1 MEKILWIAEKESQLS
16 QGVFPVLSGH
26 TSERGAGWTKHGN
39 DWCVW
44 LDGHAFQQ
52 ATPDDY
58 LPDDLPKTG
67 KGRKIWRM
75 EDLPIIPPEQH
86 WKILP
91 DPRKRPRLSKLKEL
105 LAWCDV
111 VYHLGDPDSEGQ
123 SLVDEALEFFRCR
136 KPVKRVLIN
145 DYNPSKVR
153 EALANIR
160 DNSDPLFRGWR
171 LWGLARSRYDWL
183 LGMNGTRA
191 MTLRGRDMGH
201 QGLLPV
207 GSVQSPLL
215 YVVRERDRAI
225 ETFKPVPYQD
235 ITAVFAAATGVEI
248 CGRWMPQEDQI
259 GLDESGRLVDE
270 AVAQQL
276 LARLKEGVPGEASV
290 IEHSVTDKRK
300 KPPLPLSMNELQMEG
315 FSRFGYTGDQV
326 MEAAQKLYDTY
337 KVMTYPRTD
346 VRFLSEAHHAE
357 APGVIAGII
366 QLRPD
371 LQAIASE
378 LDPLRKSAAFN
389 DAKMRTPTG
398 EPTPHHGIIPSIPEN
413 PVHLADWSE
422 AERNV
427 YDMVVRAYLAQFA
440 ADYQYRSMVLR
451 IRVQAGE
458 VFGATGVCPT
468 AQGWKAV
475 YKEPPPLDGAP
486 AEEEGPEGDLPEL
499 QSGDLLRWL
508 EVNATGKV
516 TTAPPR
522 FDDNML
528 LDAMKNLHRYVD
540 DVELKKRLK
549 EGEGIG
555 TTATRAGIIADMK
568 KRGMFVPA
576 GGKGKKLMTSPEAR
590 SLIDA
595 LPMRVKDPAQA
606 GAFKRSLDQVA
617 DGAMSLNDFMR
628 YAEEFVRGI
637 VDNAKEASI
646 TPLPPAVGDGV
657 PCPNC
662 KSALQNRGT
671 RTVCTSCKFTLWHEV
686 SGKTLTPGQIELLL
700 TKGETPVIK
709 GFVSRQKQS
718 KFSAKLKLDAC
729 TGKTTFVFDSAPSSA
744 DRIPPSAPP
753 MPASKLECPRCAGEI
768 AAIPGHFE
776 CTACQLKVGAV
787 IASRP
792 LSATEVNALFSSGM
806 TEKLSG
812 FLNRDKRSFTAH
824 LKLNRDSWKV
834 EFDFGKKVG

>member
-1 MEKILWIAEKESQLS
+1 
-16 QGVFPVLSGH
+16 
-26 TSERGAGWTKHGN
+26 
-39 DWCVW
+39 
-44 LDGHAFQQ
+44 
-52 ATPDDY
+52 
-58 LPDDLPKTG
+58 
-67 KGRKIWRM
+67 
-75 EDLPIIPPEQH
+75 
-86 WKILP
+86 
-91 DPRKRPRLSKLKEL
+91 
-105 LAWCDV
+105 
-111 VYHLGDPDSEGQ
+111 
-123 SLVDEALEFFRCR
+123 
-136 KPVKRVLIN
+136 
-145 DYNPSKVR
+145 
-153 EALANIR
+153 
-160 DNSDPLFRGWR
+160 
-171 LWGLARSRYDWL
+171 
-183 LGMNGTRA
+183 
-191 MTLRGRDMGH
+191 MGH

-225 ETFKPVPYQD
+225 ESFKPVPYQD
-235 ITAVFAAATGVEI
+235 ITAVFTAEAGI
-248 CGRWMPQEDQI
+248 SIRGRWMPQDDQA

-270 AVAQQL
+270 GVAKSL
-276 LARLKEGVPGEASV
+276 LARLQDGVPGEASV
-290 IEHSVTDKRK
+290 IEHSVTDKK
-300 KPPLPLSMNELQMEG
+300 KEPPLPLSMNELQMEG
-315 FSRFGYTGDQV
+315 FSRFGYTGDEV

-357 APGVIAGII
+357 APCVIAGII

-371 LQAIASE
+371 LQAIARE
-378 LDPLRKSAAFN
+378 LDPYRKSAAFN

-413 PVHLADWSE
+413 PVNVADWSE
-422 AERNV
+422 PERNV

-440 ADYQYRSMVLR
+440 ADYRYRSMVLR
-451 IRVQAGE
+451 IRVQVGE
-458 VFGATGVCPT
+458 VFAATGVCPT
-468 AQGWKAV
+468 EQGWKAV

-486 AEEEGPEGDLPEL
+486 AEDEGPEGELPNV
-499 QSGDLLRWL
+499 QIGDLLQWL
-508 EVNATGKV
+508 EVSATGKV

-568 KRGMFVPA
+568 RRSLFVPA

-617 DGAMSLNDFMR
+617 DGAMSLSDFMR
-628 YAEEFVRGI
+628 YAEEFVRD
-637 VDNAKEASI
+637 VVATAKDASI
-646 TPLPPAVGDGV
+646 TPLPPAAGEGV

-662 KSALQNRGT
+662 KSALQNRGK
-671 RTVCTSCKFTLWHEV
+671 RTVCSSCEFVLWHEV
-686 SGKTLTPGQIELLL
+686 SGKTLTPGQVELLL
-700 TKGETPVIK
+700 VKGETPVIK

-718 KFSAKLKLDAC
+718 KFSAKLRLDTG
-729 TGKTTFVFDSAPSSA
+729 TGKTTFVFDSAPSTP
-744 DRIPPSAPP
+744 DRPAPAV
-753 MPASKLECPRCAGEI
+753 PAMSSNKLECPRCSGEI
-768 AAIPGHFE
+768 AAVPGHFE
-776 CTACQLKVGAV
+776 CKACQFKVGAV

-792 LSATEVNALFSSGM
+792 LSASEADALFKSGI

-812 FLNRDKRSFTAH
+812 FLNREKRPFTAY

>member
-1 MEKILWIAEKESQLS
+1 
-16 QGVFPVLSGH
+16 
-26 TSERGAGWTKHGN
+26 
-39 DWCVW
+39 
-44 LDGHAFQQ
+44 
-52 ATPDDY
+52 
-58 LPDDLPKTG
+58 
-67 KGRKIWRM
+67 M
-75 EDLPIIPPEQH
+75 EDLPIIPPEQQ

-123 SLVDEALEFFRCR
+123 SLVDEALEYYRCR

-153 EALANIR
+153 EALANMR
-160 DNSDPLFRGWR
+160 DNSDPLFSGWR

-225 ETFKPVPYQD
+225 ESFKPVPYQD
-235 ITAVFAAATGVEI
+235 ITAVFTAEAGI
-248 CGRWMPQEDQI
+248 SIRGRWMPQDDQA

-270 AVAQQL
+270 GVAKSL
-276 LARLKEGVPGEASV
+276 LARLQDGVPGEASV
-290 IEHSVTDKRK
+290 IEHSVTDKK
-300 KPPLPLSMNELQMEG
+300 KEPPLPLSMNELQMEG
-315 FSRFGYTGDQV
+315 FSRFGYTGDEV

-357 APGVIAGII
+357 APCVIAGII

-371 LQAIASE
+371 LQAIARE
-378 LDPLRKSAAFN
+378 LDPYRKSAAFN

-413 PVHLADWSE
+413 PVNVADWSE
-422 AERNV
+422 PERNV

-440 ADYQYRSMVLR
+440 ADYRYRSMVLR
-451 IRVQAGE
+451 IRVQVGE
-458 VFGATGVCPT
+458 VFAATGVCPT
-468 AQGWKAV
+468 EQGWKAV

-486 AEEEGPEGDLPEL
+486 AEDEGPEGELPNV
-499 QSGDLLRWL
+499 QIGDLLQWL
-508 EVNATGKV
+508 EVSATGKV

-568 KRGMFVPA
+568 RRSLFVPA

-617 DGAMSLNDFMR
+617 DGAMSLSDFMR
-628 YAEEFVRGI
+628 YAEEFVRD
-637 VDNAKEASI
+637 VVATAKDASI
-646 TPLPPAVGDGV
+646 TPLPPAAGEGV

-662 KSALQNRGT
+662 KSALQNRGK
-671 RTVCTSCKFTLWHEV
+671 RTVCSSCEFVLWHEV
-686 SGKTLTPGQIELLL
+686 SGKTLTPGQVELLL
-700 TKGETPVIK
+700 VKGETPVIK

-718 KFSAKLKLDAC
+718 KFSAKLRLDTG
-729 TGKTTFVFDSAPSSA
+729 TGKTTFVFDSAPSTP
-744 DRIPPSAPP
+744 DRPAPAV
-753 MPASKLECPRCAGEI
+753 PAMSSNKLECPRCSGEI
-768 AAIPGHFE
+768 AAVPGHFE
-776 CTACQLKVGAV
+776 CKACQFKVGAV

-792 LSATEVNALFSSGM
+792 LSASEADALFKSGI

-812 FLNRDKRSFTAH
+812 FLNREKRPFTAY